1 MIQELQV
8 WVALDYFNLKTC
20 YKKFDQ
26 LLFSEKA
33 TSTSSGSGSAQPKK
47 CVFKRFGCGWTKRP
61 HTNWIRHFN
70 FIFILLIT
78 FDIVWQATS
87 QGFPHLEELSV
98 AGVVE
103 GISSQPFIDDEAL
116 QRIIKSSKKLRLL
129 DVRGC
134 NKVSDSSLVRIP
146 AWDLE
151 HIFLSGKAFSF

>member
-1 MIQELQV
+1 MTVEVHNQRSEC
-8 WVALDYFNLKTC
+8 LK
-20 YKKFDQ
+20 D
-26 LLFSEKA
+26 LVVEE
-33 TSTSSGSGSAQPKK
+33 PKDLK
-47 CVFKRFGCGWTKRP
+47 
-61 HTNWIRHFN
+61 IRH

>member
-1 MIQELQV
+1 MAVEVCKQRSERVLKDLVVVEQKQ
-8 WVALDYFNLKTC
+8 NLKT
-20 YKKFDQ
+20 
-26 LLFSEKA
+26 
-33 TSTSSGSGSAQPKK
+33 
-47 CVFKRFGCGWTKRP
+47 
-61 HTNWIRHFN
+61 RHF
-70 FIFILLIT
+70 ILFLNVGYALIISK
-78 FDIVWQATS
+78 FQATS

-151 HIFLSGKAFSF
+151 HIFLSGKVYYKLSLFNKMQMININT

>member
-1 MIQELQV
+1 M
-8 WVALDYFNLKTC
+8 
-20 YKKFDQ
+20 
-26 LLFSEKA
+26 
-33 TSTSSGSGSAQPKK
+33 
-47 CVFKRFGCGWTKRP
+47 
-61 HTNWIRHFN
+61 
-70 FIFILLIT
+70 
-78 FDIVWQATS
+78 
-87 QGFPHLEELSV
+87 

-151 HIFLSGKAFSF
+151 HIFLSGNVYYKFSLFNKIQMINKNK

>member
-1 MIQELQV
+1 MINYCFLNRRQV
-8 WVALDYFNLKTC
+8 LLVTVEVHNQRSECLK
-20 YKKFDQ
+20 D
-26 LLFSEKA
+26 LVVVE
-33 TSTSSGSGSAQPKK
+33 PKGLK
-47 CVFKRFGCGWTKRP
+47 
-61 HTNWIRHFN
+61 IRHFN
-70 FIFILLIT
+70 YFFILLIT
-78 FDIVWQATS
+78 FDIVRQATS